1 MSNLELLPI
10 NIAGEWRLGG
20 GNEST
25 TLYPATGEVVGRLRA
40 PSLEDVEEAIQK
52 ADPAVRT
59 SGWPQT
65 QPPPRAAVLHRV
77 AQLIRERAEPLALLK
92 RVEKGMPIK

>member
-20 GNEST
+20 GGEST

-52 ADPAVRT
+52 ADHAFRT
-59 SGWPQT
+59 TGGRG
-65 QPPPRAAVLHRV
+65 RAHAARQWSHTHAR
-77 AQLIRERAEPLALLK
+77 RAEVRSRRL
-92 RVEKGMPIK
+92 